1 MRTFANAKQLL
12 PMDLV
17 TDFSWIGVAGCAALG
32 VAYAAVLYAFG
43 KRSGIGRK
51 SRAALAMLRFVAVF
65 FISFLLLSPMTKRR
79 VVETEKPVV
88 VLVHDNSRSVVLT
101 ADSAY
106 YRTGYLQNVEQ
117 LKQSLSANYQVE
129 EHSFGGDLQ
138 NGFNRKFDQEA
149 TNISLALN
157 QIQDIY
163 KGRNVAAVVLAT
175 DGIANAGNVPQT
187 SAGLYPYPIY
197 TIALGDT
204 AIRNDAAIKSINA
217 NKITYLNSQFPVKI
231 AIKADKLQGNS
242 ARLTVQKEGKILF
255 SKQINYS
262 LDRFFTTES
271 VLLDAD
277 KAGVQLYTVRL
288 DVCNGEVSTAN
299 NVQTFAVEVLD
310 SRRRVAIVGQAPH
323 PDIGAMKRYLEN
335 SETYEVETF
344 AADKF
349 AANPQQYHLFVLHQ
363 LPDNNPSHNTLVT
376 KVLQQRIPTLF
387 VLGQQTSFA
396 SFDRLQLGLA
406 INAGSSR
413 SDEATAVVN
422 PSFSH
427 FSADNDL
434 WGVEAFPPLTVPFG
448 NVQCGSGTQTLLFAK
463 VGSVQT
469 QRPLV
474 AFAQKNGVRYGFVVG
489 EGLWRWPLA
498 DYSDNGSSEVFATL
512 MDKTCTYLSAQANKQ
527 QFNVK
532 AAASFAETEV
542 ITLNAELYNDNY
554 ELVNTPDATLTVSDG
569 HGQSR
574 DYSFRRTQNSYSV
587 AIGTLPQGR
596 YSYLAKT
603 TLGGK
608 TFSQIGNFV
617 VQRLVLEK
625 NSLTADH
632 QLLNTIARNTG
643 GLMLYPQQ
651 MLQLPELLQKR
662 HDIRNV
668 MYSRYKYSE
677 LINLPWLFVAIVL
690 LLAAEWV
697 ARRYKNEI

>member
-1 MRTFANAKQLL
+1 
-12 PMDLV
+12 MDIV

-32 VAYAAVLYAFG
+32 VAYAAVLYAVG
-43 KRSGIGRK
+43 KNNTIGRK
-51 SRAALAMLRFVAVF
+51 SRAALAAVRFVAVF
-65 FISFLLLSPMTKRR
+65 FISFLLLSPMIKRQ
-79 VVETEKPVV
+79 VVETENPVV
-88 VLVHDNSRSVVLT
+88 VLLHDNSRSVVLT

-106 YRTGYLQNVEQ
+106 FRKQYLQNVER
-117 LKQSLSANYQVE
+117 LKQSLAADYQVE
-129 EHSFGGDLQ
+129 EYSFGSDLQ
-138 NGFNRKFDQEA
+138 NGFDRRFDQEA

-197 TIALGDT
+197 TIAMGDT

-217 NKITYLNSQFPVKI
+217 NKITYLNSRFPVEI
-231 AIKADKLQGNS
+231 AIKADKLQGKS
-242 ARLTVQKEGKILF
+242 ARLTVQKDGKTLF

-262 LDRFFTTES
+262 SDRFFTTEPI
-271 VLLDAD
+271 LLDAD

-288 DVCNGEVSTAN
+288 EVCNGEVSTAN

-310 SRRRVAIVGQAPH
+310 SRRRVAIVWQAPH
-323 PDIGAMKRYLEN
+323 PDIGALKRYFEN
-335 SETYEVETF
+335 LETYEVETF
-344 AADKF
+344 SADNF
-349 AANPQQYHLFVLHQ
+349 SANPQQYHLFVLHQ
-363 LPDNNPSHNTLVT
+363 LPDNNANHNALVN
-376 KVLQQRIPTLF
+376 KILQQQIPALF
-387 VLGQQTSFA
+387 VLGQQTEFA

-434 WGVEAFPPLTVPFG
+434 RGVEDFPPLTVPFG

-463 VGSVQT
+463 IGSVQT

-489 EGLWRWPLA
+489 DGLWRWPLA
-498 DYSDNGSSEVFATL
+498 DYSENGSNEVFGTL

-527 QFNVK
+527 QFDVQ

-542 ITLNAELYNDNY
+542 ITLSAELYNDNY
-554 ELVNTPDATLTVSDG
+554 ELVNTPDATLTVSDE

-574 DYSFRRTQNSYSV
+574 EYNFGRTQNSYSV
-587 AIGTLPQGR
+587 AIGTLQQGR
-596 YSYLAKT
+596 YTYMAKT

-608 TFSQIGNFV
+608 TFSKKGSFA
-617 VQRLVLEK
+617 VQRLMLEE

-632 QLLNTIARNTG
+632 QLLNTISQNTG
-643 GLMLYPQQ
+643 GMMLYPQQ

>member
-1 MRTFANAKQLL
+1 
-12 PMDLV
+12 MDIV

-32 VAYAAVLYAFG
+32 VAYATVLYAVG
-43 KRSGIGRK
+43 KNNTMGRK
-51 SRAALAMLRFVAVF
+51 SRAALAAVRFVAVF
-65 FISFLLLSPMTKRR
+65 FISFLLLSPMIKRR
-79 VVETEKPVV
+79 VVETENPVV
-88 VLVHDNSRSVVLT
+88 VLLHDNSRSVVLT

-106 YRTGYLQNVEQ
+106 FRKQYLQNVER
-117 LKQSLSANYQVE
+117 LKQSLAADYQVE
-129 EHSFGGDLQ
+129 EYSFGSDLQ
-138 NGFNRKFDQEA
+138 NGFDRRFDQEA

-197 TIALGDT
+197 TIAMGDT

-217 NKITYLNSQFPVKI
+217 NKITYLNSRFPVEI
-231 AIKADKLQGNS
+231 AIKADKLQGKS
-242 ARLTVQKEGKILF
+242 ARLTVQKDGKTLF

-262 LDRFFTTES
+262 SDRFFTTEP

-288 DVCNGEVSTAN
+288 EVCNGEVSTAN

-310 SRRRVAIVGQAPH
+310 SRRRVAIVWQAPH
-323 PDIGAMKRYLEN
+323 PDIGALKRYFEN
-335 SETYEVETF
+335 LETYEVETF
-344 AADKF
+344 SADNF
-349 AANPQQYHLFVLHQ
+349 SANPQQYHLFVLHQ
-363 LPDNNPSHNTLVT
+363 LPDNNANHNALVN
-376 KVLQQRIPTLF
+376 KILQQQIPALF
-387 VLGQQTSFA
+387 VLGQQTEFA

-434 WGVEAFPPLTVPFG
+434 RGVEAFPPLTVPFG

-463 VGSVQT
+463 IGSVQT

-489 EGLWRWPLA
+489 DGLWRWPLA
-498 DYSDNGSSEVFATL
+498 DYSENGSNEVFGTL

-527 QFNVK
+527 QFDVQ

-542 ITLNAELYNDNY
+542 ITLSAELYNDNY
-554 ELVNTPDATLTVSDG
+554 ELVNTPDATLTVSDE

-574 DYSFRRTQNSYSV
+574 EYSFGRTQNSYSV
-587 AIGTLPQGR
+587 AIGTLQQGR
-596 YSYLAKT
+596 YTYMAKT

-608 TFSQIGNFV
+608 TFSKKGSFA
-617 VQRLVLEK
+617 VQRLMLEE

-632 QLLNTIARNTG
+632 QLLNTISQNTG
-643 GLMLYPQQ
+643 GMMLYPQQ